1 MKNRL
6 LSFIIL
12 LSLIFYGIVGYH
24 FLTGWHPMVMMFI
37 GIIIGVLINLAV
49 YGLLNLLVKGSHKIP
64 LKYITAICSGIIGFI
79 ILKIFGFGWPT
90 LFYSVV
96 VALGILFCISLY
108 LFQRKKT
115 FLSTL
120 FFGLMLI
127 GVGYILFVLATP
139 GSDPFDKEVPMAFLE
154 EGDFPPSEV
163 LFENPAAIGSF
174 KVKTFT
180 YGNGTDEQRKE
191 FATGVT
197 YTTNSVN
204 GKWLIPDWK
213 DKKKKWR
220 ERYWGFGAENFPL
233 NGRVYMPEGEG
244 PFPLTL
250 IVHGNHSMIDYS
262 DDGYGYLGNLLAS
275 RGIIA
280 VSVDEN
286 FLNAHWSG
294 DFMGKEMP
302 ARAWLLLKHLEQ
314 WNNWNSEID
323 HELAGKID
331 MDNIMLVGHSRGGE
345 AVSIAAAYNK
355 LPYFPDEA
363 KEKFNFNYNIKG
375 VVALAP
381 TDYRYNRQII
391 LKDINFLSIQGS
403 YDSDEV
409 SFWGMRPYRRMQFT
423 DSITSFKSGVYIH
436 HANHG
441 QFNSTWGNADFGAP
455 SKWLLNLDPL
465 LEEEQQQ
472 ETAKVFVSAFAEATL
487 KNKQEYSAIFKNVAV
502 AKQWLPIEHYL
513 THFESSDLQTIADFE
528 EDLNITTASD
538 STTLQATDLA
548 LWKEQILPT
557 RDEKSQENSGV
568 ILGWDYENSKS
579 SAKKGVYEVT
589 LSTAATSLFAAKSS
603 LQITLGAGN
612 HEWLAINL
620 TEEEIEKKKDDEE
633 REVPQLDFTIQLTDK
648 LGQTVAIKVSD
659 VKGIPKPLKTRFT
672 KFKFLDKEMIGD
684 DWEIQL
690 QTYHFP
696 LHIFTTK
703 NGKFNMEQLKS
714 LKFIFDQTDY
724 GVVVVD
730 EIGVSGL

>member
-1 MKNRL
+1 MKNHL
-6 LSFIIL
+6 LSFVIL

-24 FLTGWHPMVMMFI
+24 FLTGWHPLVMMFI
-37 GIIIGVLINLAV
+37 GIVLGVLINLAV
-49 YGLLNLLVKGSHKIP
+49 YGLLNLLLKVSHKIP
-64 LKYITAICSGIIGFI
+64 VKFIIAICSGIIGFI

-90 LFYSVV
+90 LFYSAVT
-96 VALGILFCISLY
+96 ALGILFCISLF

-115 FLSTL
+115 LLSTL
-120 FFGLMLI
+120 FFGVFLI
-127 GVGYILFVLATP
+127 GVGYILFILATP
-139 GSDPFDKEVPMAFLE
+139 GSDPFDKEVPSAFKE
-154 EGDFPPSEV
+154 DGTFPPSEV
-163 LFENPAAIGSF
+163 LFENPAANGSYELQ
-174 KVKTFT
+174 TFT
-180 YGNGTDEQRKE
+180 YGSGVDKQREE

-197 YTTNSVN
+197 YTTSSVN

-220 ERYWGFGAENFPL
+220 ERYWGFGAENFPI

-262 DDGYGYLGNLLAS
+262 DDGYGYLGRLLAS

-314 WNNWNSEID
+314 WNSWNSEIG
-323 HELAGKID
+323 HKLAGKVD
-331 MDNIMLVGHSRGGE
+331 MENIMLGGHSRGGE

-363 KEKFNFNYNIKG
+363 KEKFDFNYTIKG

-381 TDYRYNRQII
+381 TDYRYNRKII

-403 YDSDEV
+403 YDADEV
-409 SFWGMRPYRRMQFT
+409 SFWGMRPYRRLQYT
-423 DSITSFKSGVYIH
+423 DSISRFKSGVYIH

-455 SKWLLNLDPL
+455 SKWLLNLEPL
-465 LEEEQQQ
+465 LKEEQQQ
-472 ETAKVFVSAFAEATL
+472 ETAKIFVSAFAEATL
-487 KNKQEYSAIFKNVAV
+487 KNKLEYSTIFKNVSV
-502 AKQWLPIEHYL
+502 AKKWLPMEHYL
-513 THFESSDLQTIADFE
+513 THFESSKLQTIADFE
-528 EDLNITTASD
+528 EDLDITTAKD

-557 RDEKSQENSGV
+557 RDEHSQENSGV
-568 ILGWDYENSKS
+568 ILGWDYEDPKS
-579 SAKKGVYEVT
+579 SAKKGVYEVN
-589 LSTAATSLFAAKSS
+589 LSNAVISFFTPEAS
-603 LQITLGAGN
+603 LQLTLGAGK
-612 HEWLAINL
+612 HDWLNVNL
-620 TEEEIEKKKDDEE
+620 SDEEIEEKKDDEE

-648 LGQTVAIKVSD
+648 LGQSAAIKVSD
-659 VKGIPKPLKTRFT
+659 IKGIPKPLKTRFT

-696 LHIFTTK
+696 LPIFLLK
-703 NGKFNMEQLKS
+703 NPDFNMEHIKS

-730 EIGVSGL
+730 EIGVSRY

>member
-12 LSLIFYGIVGYH
+12 VSLIFYGIVGYH
-24 FLTGWHPMVMMFI
+24 FLTGWHPIVMMFI
-37 GIIIGVLINLAV
+37 GIILGLLINLAV

-64 LKYITAICSGIIGFI
+64 VKFITAICSGIIGFI
-79 ILKIFGFGWPT
+79 VLKLFGFGWPT
-90 LFYSVV
+90 LFFSAVA
-96 VALGILFCISLY
+96 ALGILFCISLY
-108 LFQRKKT
+108 LFLLKKT
-115 FLSTL
+115 FLSSL

-127 GVGYILFVLATP
+127 GVGYILFVMATP
-139 GSDPFDKEVPMAFLE
+139 GADPYDKEVPLAF
-154 EGDFPPSEV
+154 SEADNFSIAEVV
-163 LFENPAAIGSF
+163 LDNPAAIGSY

-180 YGNGTDEQRKE
+180 YGSGTDEQREE
-191 FATGVT
+191 FASGVT
-197 YTTNSVN
+197 YKTNSVN

-213 DKKKKWR
+213 GKKKKWR
-220 ERYWGFGAENFPL
+220 ESYWGFGAEIFPL

-294 DFMGKEMP
+294 DFIGKEMP

-314 WNNWNSEID
+314 WNSWNSATG
-323 HELAGKID
+323 HELTGRID

-355 LPYFPDEA
+355 LPYFTDEA

-403 YDSDEV
+403 YDADEV
-409 SFWGMRPYRRMQFT
+409 SFWGMRPYRRLQYT
-423 DSITSFKSGVYIH
+423 DSISRFKSGVYIH

-441 QFNSTWGNADFGAP
+441 QFNTTWGNSDFGAP
-455 SKWLLNLDPL
+455 TKWLLNLAPL
-465 LEEEQQQ
+465 LKEEEQQ

-487 KNKQEYSAIFKNVAV
+487 KNRQEYRAIFKNVAV
-502 AKQWLPIEHYL
+502 AKQWLPTEHYL
-513 THFESSDLQTIADFE
+513 THYESSNLKSIADFE
-528 EDLNITTASD
+528 EDLDITTTKD
-538 STTLQATDLA
+538 STRIQAMDVA
-548 LWKEQILPT
+548 LWKEQILTT
-557 RDEKSQENSGV
+557 RDKNSQENSGV
-568 ILGWDYENSKS
+568 ILGWDYENPKS
-579 SAKKGVYEVT
+579 SAKKAVYEVS
-589 LSTAATSLFAAKSS
+589 LSNAATSLFSLESS

-612 HEWLAINL
+612 HEWLDVNF
-620 TEEEIEKKKDDEE
+620 TEEEKEKKKGEE
-633 REVPQLDFTIQLTDK
+633 KRKVPQLDFTIQLADI

-672 KFKFLDKEMIGD
+672 KYKFLDEEMIGD

-696 LHIFTTK
+696 LPIFTSK
-703 NGKFNMEQLKS
+703 NADFNIEQIKS
-714 LKFIFDQTDY
+714 LKFIFDQTTY

-730 EIGVSGL
+730 EIGVGEL